1 MRPEPPTLLSIV
13 IPARNEEASIASTVQ
28 HLHLELKLKRVPH
41 QIIVVDDGSID
52 RTWEILIQESQRIS
66 ELKPLQNLGP
76 HGFGRA
82 ILMGLDAV

>member
-41 QIIVVDDGSID
+41 QIILVDDGSID
-52 RTWEILIQESQRIS
+52 RTWEILVQESQRIS
-66 ELKPLQNLGP
+66 ELKPLQNLA
-76 HGFGRA
+76 HKNHQ
-82 ILMGLDAV
+82 